1 MPRFWS
7 VPLARWSRRAFYLSS
22 CLFYLLIFFFFSLS
36 LWHRSEEEQTESLS
50 YLRPVRKMLTQ
61 AISAIN
67 ARQHNFGATFSVEG
81 AVEISIGCAKETLS
95 GSALFLAERGE
106 LRAVRI

>member
-1 MPRFWS
+1 
-7 VPLARWSRRAFYLSS
+7 
-22 CLFYLLIFFFFSLS
+22 
-36 LWHRSEEEQTESLS
+36 
-50 YLRPVRKMLTQ
+50 MLTQ

-95 GSALFLAERGE
+95 GTALFLAERGE